1 MYYIQETDKPS
12 KIFEFFNIIKVQDDK
27 IILPINEKIRSQ
39 KRAEK
44 LAMKTKNMLRK
55 SNCNKIIISKK
66 VKEQEQYMNYLYTYN
81 LDIVDGKWLFEVL
94 SDKILDYAVN
104 KKNLEKE
111 DIQLSILV
119 NDLSDIML
127 EKIKILI
134 KQYKKV
140 NIVTN
145 HIEKFKKI
153 EEQVLSKDGIMITVT
168 NNKKKSIVKSKLI
181 LNVDFPEE
189 LINKY
194 KIYDEA
200 IIINIKQNVRIKSK
214 RFNGICVNDYEI
226 KFKKELDYDNDKINK
241 YNNKYIYEAQI
252 YKKQP
257 INDIMRK
264 IDKDKVEIAKLIANN
279 VTF

>member
-1 MYYIQETDKPS
+1 MYYIQEADKPS

-27 IILPINEKIRSQ
+27 IILPINEKIKNQ

-44 LAMKTKNMLRK
+44 LAMKTKNMLRQ

-66 VKEQEQYMNYLYTYN
+66 IKEQEQYMNYLYTYN

-94 SDKILDYAVN
+94 SDKILDYAVS
-104 KKNLEKE
+104 KRNLKKE

-127 EKIKILI
+127 EKIKVLI

-145 HIEKFKKI
+145 HIGKFKKI

-168 NNKKKSIVKSKLI
+168 NNKKKSIIKSKLI

-214 RFNGICVNDYEI
+214 RFNGICINDYEI

-257 INDIMRK
+257 INNIMRK

>member
-1 MYYIQETDKPS
+1 
-12 KIFEFFNIIKVQDDK
+12 
-27 IILPINEKIRSQ
+27 
-39 KRAEK
+39 
-44 LAMKTKNMLRK
+44 
-55 SNCNKIIISKK
+55 
-66 VKEQEQYMNYLYTYN
+66 
-81 LDIVDGKWLFEVL
+81 
-94 SDKILDYAVN
+94 
-104 KKNLEKE
+104 
-111 DIQLSILV
+111 
-119 NDLSDIML
+119 ML
-127 EKIKILI
+127 EKIKVLI

-145 HIEKFKKI
+145 HIGKFKKI

-168 NNKKKSIVKSKLI
+168 NNKKKSIIKSKLI

-214 RFNGICVNDYEI
+214 RFNGICINDYEI

-257 INDIMRK
+257 INNIMRK

>member
-27 IILPINEKIRSQ
+27 IILPINEKIKNQ

-44 LAMKTKNMLRK
+44 LAIKTKNMLRQ

-66 VKEQEQYMNYLYTYN
+66 IRKQEQYMNYLYTYD
-81 LDIVDGKWLFEVL
+81 LDIVDGRWLFEVL
-94 SDKILDYAVN
+94 SEKILDYVVS
-104 KKNLEKE
+104 KKDLKKE
-111 DIQLSILV
+111 DTQLSILV

-127 EKIKILI
+127 EKIKILV
-134 KQYKKV
+134 KQYKRI
-140 NIVTN
+140 NIITN
-145 HIEKFKKI
+145 HIGKFKKI
-153 EEQVLSKDGIMITVT
+153 EEQFLSKDGIMITVT
-168 NNKKKSIVKSKLI
+168 NNKKKSIAKSKLI

-226 KFKKELDYDNDKINK
+226 KFKTDLSYDNDKLNK
-241 YNNKYIYEAQI
+241 YNNI
-252 YKKQP
+252 YKL
-257 INDIMRK
+257 I
-264 IDKDKVEIAKLIANN
+264 IDLLMLLYSNR
-279 VTF
+279 T